1 MKAFKHDS
9 ATIDPMTN
17 YWPTS
22 TDLNVYNLKYIVQA
36 YQSKFWV
43 SNIFYQTLKSMLT
56 SQNKPQILKVYIID
70 AYT

>member
-22 TDLNVYNLKYIVQA
+22 DLNVYNLKYIVQA

-56 SQNKPQILKVYIID
+56 SQNKPQILKID